1 MSPTKNSVEI
11 GRKCSLWVQSQKDLA
26 ADICI
31 SQAAICKMF
40 SGAAALPLPRFLQI
54 VHALKPPRAEVE
66 EVFGLYL
73 DELDIPAA
81 DMALIF
87 KGYSEDNLTP
97 TLRESIHKIVDS
109 LDDRQ
114 LAALLPVLNLMG
126 GNGSR

>member
-11 GRKCSLWVQSQKDLA
+11 GRRCSLWVQSQKDLA

-40 SGAAALPLPRFLQI
+40 SGQAALPLPRFLQI
-54 VHALKPPRAEVE
+54 VHTLKPPRPEVE
-66 EVFGLYL
+66 EVFALYL
-73 DELDIPAA
+73 EELDIPAS

-87 KGYSEDNLTP
+87 KGYSDSLTP